1 MSKPK
6 DLEIYMKI
14 VLDREYM
21 KNHSFE
27 ECSRAFAQD
36 LAACSTHVARMAAK
50 KIMKFKKT
58 GRL

>member
-6 DLEIYMKI
+6 DLEVYMKI

-21 KNHSFE
+21 KNHSFGECARTFAE
-27 ECSRAFAQD
+27 E
-36 LAACSTHVARMAAK
+36 LVACSTQVSRMAAK